1 MSGSSYSVMLIPNGG
16 GRVRNMRFSRRM
28 VYSVLLFVALSV
40 MFGCW
45 GMWSLY
51 QSYNKQQAFAAL
63 QERLAANQMQYQ
75 RQVDR
80 LNHQIDVGRHKVAV
94 VSRNIGNMQARL
106 ARLDALG
113 SRLVEAASLDAS
125 EFNFGQQ
132 PAFGGPR
139 IVQSPS
145 MQAGDMDVSLQGLDS
160 RLANVDAQLAAIDY
174 LLEQK
179 RNKQAALPHAW
190 PSEGGW
196 LSSPFGLRRDPFTG
210 ERERHPGVDI
220 ANRFGA
226 PVLATSRGVVI
237 FSGKMRGYG
246 NMIEIDHGYGYT
258 TRYGHMS
265 SLVAH
270 VGDVVEDN
278 QVIGR
283 VGSTGRSTGPHLHY
297 EVHHY
302 GHLVDP
308 SKFLPRG

>member
-1 MSGSSYSVMLIPNGG
+1 LSSNYSVMLIPDGG
-16 GRVRNMRFSRRM
+16 GRVRNLRFSRRT
-28 VYSVLLFVALSV
+28 VYSATLLLLLAVA
-40 MFGCW
+40 FGLW
-45 GMWSLY
+45 GVWSLY
-51 QSYNKQQAFAAL
+51 QSYGREHQLAAL
-63 QERLAANQMQYQ
+63 KQHLVANRMQYQ
-75 RQVDR
+75 QQVEHLKHQ
-80 LNHQIDVGRHKVAV
+80 LNVGRRKVAV

-113 SRLVEAASLDAS
+113 SKLVEAASLDAS

-139 IVQSPS
+139 IVPSTS
-145 MQAGDMDVSLQGLDS
+145 MQVGEMDVSLQALDS

-179 RNKQAALPHAW
+179 RNKHAALPHAW
-190 PSEGGW
+190 PTEGGW
-196 LSSPFGLRRDPFTG
+196 LSSPFGMRRDPFTG
-210 ERERHPGVDI
+210 EPERHPGVDI

-226 PVLATSRGVVI
+226 PVLAASRGVVI
-237 FSGKMRGYG
+237 FAGKTRGYG
-246 NMIEIDHGYGYT
+246 NMIEIDHGYGYI

-265 SLVAH
+265 KLVAH
-270 VGDVVEDN
+270 VGEVVEDN

-297 EVHHY
+297 EVHHF

-308 SKFLPRG
+308 GKFLPRG

>member
-1 MSGSSYSVMLIPNGG
+1 MVIPDGG
-16 GRVRNMRFSRRM
+16 GRVRNLRFSRRM
-28 VYSVLLFVALSV
+28 LYSLTFFLLSALA
-40 MFGCW
+40 FGLW
-45 GMWSLY
+45 GIWSLY
-51 QSYNKQQAFAAL
+51 QGYYKQHELAAL
-63 QERLAANQMQYQ
+63 QGELSVNQMQYQ
-75 RQVDR
+75 KQVSH
-80 LNHQIDVGRHKVAV
+80 LKHQLEVGRRKVAV

-113 SRLVEAASLDAS
+113 SRLVEVASLDAS

-139 IVQSPS
+139 IVPSPN
-145 MQAGDMDVSLQGLDS
+145 MHVGDMDASLQGLDS
-160 RLANVDAQLAAIDY
+160 RLTNVDAQLAAIDY

-196 LSSPFGLRRDPFTG
+196 LSSPFGMRRDPFTG
-210 ERERHPGVDI
+210 EPERHPGVDI

-226 PVLATSRGVVI
+226 PILAASRGIVV
-237 FSGKMRGYG
+237 FAGKTRGYG
-246 NMIEIDHGYGYT
+246 NMVEIDHGYGYM

-265 SLVAH
+265 HILVH
-270 VGDVVEDN
+270 VGDVVKGN

-302 GHLVDP
+302 GRLINP
-308 SKFLPRG
+308 EKFLPRG

>member
-1 MSGSSYSVMLIPNGG
+1 MSSSFSVMVIPDGG
-16 GRVRNMRFSRRM
+16 GRVRNLRFSRRM
-28 VYSVLLFVALSV
+28 LYSLTFFLLSALA
-40 MFGCW
+40 FGLW
-45 GMWSLY
+45 GIWSLY
-51 QSYNKQQAFAAL
+51 QGYHKQHELAAL
-63 QERLAANQMQYQ
+63 QEKLSVNQMQYQ
-75 RQVDR
+75 QQVSH
-80 LNHQIDVGRHKVAV
+80 LKHQLEVGRRKVAV

-113 SRLVEAASLDAS
+113 SRLVEVASLDAS

-139 IVQSPS
+139 IVPSPT
-145 MQAGDMDVSLQGLDS
+145 MQVGDMDASLQGLDS
-160 RLANVDAQLAAIDY
+160 RLTNVDAQLAAIDY

-179 RNKQAALPHAW
+179 RNKQAALPHGW

-196 LSSPFGLRRDPFTG
+196 LSSPFGMRRDPFTG
-210 ERERHPGVDI
+210 EPEEHPGVDI

-226 PVLATSRGVVI
+226 PVLAASRGIVV
-237 FSGKMRGYG
+237 FAGKTRGYG
-246 NMIEIDHGYGYT
+246 NMVEIDHGYGYM

-265 SLVAH
+265 RLLVH
-270 VGDVVEDN
+270 VGDVVKDN

-302 GHLVDP
+302 GHLLNP
-308 SKFLPRG
+308 EKFLPRG